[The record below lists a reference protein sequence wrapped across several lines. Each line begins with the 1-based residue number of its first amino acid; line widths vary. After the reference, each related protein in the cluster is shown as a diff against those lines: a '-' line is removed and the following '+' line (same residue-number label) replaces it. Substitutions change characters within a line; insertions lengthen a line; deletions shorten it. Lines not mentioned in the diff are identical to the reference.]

1 MVNGVP
7 CINSLREGEK
17 STPMRDDASAYLHHA
32 IDGRVRIKVP
42 NVKGS
47 PVKAAELE
55 NQLQRLGD
63 GIDHVTVNPTTGS
76 VLILYDSHQIGQR
89 EIFASLEHLGCRP
102 RLNHESYPAHGRGAA
117 AVSQEFGKDL
127 ARTVLH
133 STMEFALQRLIYAL
147 I

>member
-1 MVNGVP
+1 M
-7 CINSLREGEK
+7 RE
-17 STPMRDDASAYLHHA
+17 DASAYLHHA

-42 NVKGS
+42 AIKGS

-55 NQLQRLGD
+55 NHLRRLGE

-76 VLILYDSHQIGQR
+76 VLILYDSHQIGQH

-102 RLNHESYPAHGRGAA
+102 RLHHESHTANGGGTA
-117 AVSQEFGKDL
+117 AVTPEFGKDL